1 LAATPAV
8 TASVSGSSVIRA
20 SATFQRLGDWR
31 IDRAPTLRGAA
42 NALGDPS
49 SCLRIRDRTHGRA
62 VWNSLGVAVDLV
74 TFGGLPRGEDVCTA
88 PALAPVNWVRVT
100 GSRWLT
106 ARGLRV
112 GDTIAELRRL
122 YPHAPRNPRGTWP
135 RPNAYWLV
143 SKRTA
148 CVGVCGKT
156 RFVSVPQLLAEV
168 RRGRTIAFFFHV
180 GAQGE

>member
-1 LAATPAV
+1 MT
-8 TASVSGSSVIRA
+8 
-20 SATFQRLGDWR
+20 
-31 IDRAPTLRGAA
+31 
-42 NALGDPS
+42 
-49 SCLRIRDRTHGRA
+49 
-62 VWNSLGVAVDLV
+62 VDLV
-74 TFGGLPRGEDVCTA
+74 TFGGVPAGKDVCTA
-88 PALAPVNWVRVT
+88 PAAAPVNWVRVT
-100 GSRWLT
+100 GKQWVT

-112 GDTIAELRRL
+112 GDSLARLRRL
-122 YPHAPRNPRGTWP
+122 YPHAPRNPRGSWP

-148 CVGVCGKT
+148 CLGVCPT